1 MITQRDESMMM
12 IRFVYIIAYLAELLC
27 KTDRRR
33 SRFNRFDLFDSC
45 ARYKFSS
52 FIHSWPLTLNIIE
65 KPQFITL
72 LTAIVHCIVS
82 HIENSKNDKG
92 YIT

>member
-33 SRFNRFDLFDSC
+33 SRFNM
-45 ARYKFSS
+45 A
-52 FIHSWPLTLNIIE
+52 INI
-65 KPQFITL
+65 KY
-72 LTAIVHCIVS
+72 
-82 HIENSKNDKG
+82 NRKNP
-92 YIT
+92 